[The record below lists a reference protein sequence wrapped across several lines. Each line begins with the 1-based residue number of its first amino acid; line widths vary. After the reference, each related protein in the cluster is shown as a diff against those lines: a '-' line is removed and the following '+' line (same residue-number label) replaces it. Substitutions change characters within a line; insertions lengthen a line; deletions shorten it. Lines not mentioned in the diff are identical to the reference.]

1 MSGRICNPLDRLIN
15 YDQLLKP
22 KQNTQPLMPN
32 AGPQRIV
39 TLTET
44 KASAFRLP
52 VGLKLCHLHP
62 SEKLVDKW
70 ISTVYPNLPYILIVC
85 STLFSHHLYHEPK
98 IVNVRARHGFKQ
110 SLLPVIGTVH
120 TAQEKAQLSI
130 LASSRH
136 AAACCLKA
144 TKPSLVGLKHDSFA

>member
-1 MSGRICNPLDRLIN
+1 
-15 YDQLLKP
+15 
-22 KQNTQPLMPN
+22 MPN

-85 STLFSHHLYHEPK
+85 STLFSHHLY
-98 IVNVRARHGFKQ
+98 G
-110 SLLPVIGTVH
+110 SY
-120 TAQEKAQLSI
+120 
-130 LASSRH
+130 
-136 AAACCLKA
+136 CC
-144 TKPSLVGLKHDSFA
+144 